1 MGIKEERLALPGQG
15 GMVADELESF
25 LGVPPGQ
32 RLLHGRL
39 LDDRLVPH
47 ERNGRLALIGTVHV
61 VAVRN
66 AEIVVEP
73 MPRRQ
78 EPRMMPKMPLA
89 DAHRRIAARFEGLC
103 QGGLAIGYSTR

>member
-32 RLLHGRL
+32 RILHGRL
-39 LDDRLVPH
+39 LDDRLVSH
-47 ERNGRLALIGTVHV
+47 ERNWRLGLIGTVHV

-73 MPRRQ
+73 VPRRQ
-78 EPRMMPKMPLA
+78 ELRMMPKFLF
-89 DAHRRIAARFEGLC
+89 RKFGGGSRAARRVKFSP
-103 QGGLAIGYSTR
+103 ANRS